1 MVMMEEVLRALGRE
15 PASLPEPPMA
25 AQRTQEVVN
34 QLMRPRAAGEL
45 TSPGNSPSTVQGLRS
60 KKKQEVYFN
69 GYPSEPQVPTIR
81 PERELRAT
89 ATSPA
94 RERWVHSV
102 LQGTVSER
110 HSRVTRRSEKGRGE
124 VRKRSRNAN
133 LSCLQAGLVFVTL
146 LQYWSKVADPGSQY
160 ICSLLFHGV
169 QRGG

>member
-1 MVMMEEVLRALGRE
+1 MGSAKN
-15 PASLPEPPMA
+15 ASECIANTKFIL
-25 AQRTQEVVN
+25 N
-34 QLMRPRAAGEL
+34 HIEL
-45 TSPGNSPSTVQGLRS
+45 TFGEGLDIAQAMRNGQEL
-60 KKKQEVYFN
+60 KKQEVY
-69 GYPSEPQVPTIR
+69 PSVPQVPTIR

-102 LQGTVSER
+102 PQGTVSER
-110 HSRVTRRSEKGRGE
+110 HSRVRRKSEKGRRE

-133 LSCLQAGLVFVTL
+133 LTCLQAGLVFVTL